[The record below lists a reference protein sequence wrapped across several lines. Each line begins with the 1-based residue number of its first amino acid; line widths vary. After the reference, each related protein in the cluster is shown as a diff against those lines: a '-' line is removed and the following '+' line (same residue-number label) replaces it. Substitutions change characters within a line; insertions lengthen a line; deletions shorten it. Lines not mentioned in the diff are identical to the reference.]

1 MPVGSSG
8 SSHSSSHSS
17 HSSHASHTSHSA
29 HTSHASHAS
38 KTHAAHGHAAK
49 SHHKGHST
57 KDTFTAHHAH
67 THKAAGIGPMTPE
80 KIAAIQKMAAQAR
93 KAGVPPALA
102 VMTAL
107 VESRFRNLKYGDRDS
122 LGMFQQ
128 RNAWGPK
135 ADRMNVEKAT
145 SMFLHGGAAGQKGA
159 ADYKGRYGNLSQ
171 TAENLGKWAQK
182 VQGSAYPDRYRNEFN
197 NANAMLHAAGVQGY

>member
-1 MPVGSSG
+1 MPVGSSS
-8 SSHSSSHSS
+8 SSHSSSHPSGS
-17 HSSHASHTSHSA
+17 TRSSHTSHST
-29 HTSHASHAS
+29 HTSHTAHAS
-38 KTHAAHGHAAK
+38 KTHAAHAAK

-67 THKAAGIGPMTPE
+67 HAHKTSAVTKMTPE
-80 KIAAIQKMAAQAR
+80 KIAQVQKMAAQAR

-128 RNAWGPK
+128 RNGWGPK
-135 ADRMNVEKAT
+135 ADRLNVEKAT
-145 SMFLHGGAAGQKGA
+145 QMFLNGGAGGQPGA
-159 ADYKGRYGNLSQ
+159 ADYKSRYGGLPQ

-182 VQGSAYPDRYRNEFN
+182 VQVSAFPDRYRNEFG
-197 NANAMLHAAGVQGY
+197 NATAMLHAAGVQGY